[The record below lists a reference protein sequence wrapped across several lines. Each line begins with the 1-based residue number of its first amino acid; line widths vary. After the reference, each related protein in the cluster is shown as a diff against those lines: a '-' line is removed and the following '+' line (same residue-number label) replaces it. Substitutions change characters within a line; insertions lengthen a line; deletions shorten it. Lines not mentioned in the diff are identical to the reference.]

1 MIDINRRNFLFGS
14 AAAAAFAGCAT
25 CKLGTRQL
33 KPGAVPVDWDKL
45 FVASDKDGVKWYVV
59 ECERHEDKL
68 WAVDESIKFLKSKG
82 RA

>member
-1 MIDINRRNFLFGS
+1 MGKGVKEFDAI
-14 AAAAAFAGCAT
+14 
-25 CKLGTRQL
+25 LGRPG
-33 KPGAVPVDWDKL
+33 KPGAVPVDWDRL
-45 FVASDKDGVKWYVV
+45 FPATDKDGVKWYIV